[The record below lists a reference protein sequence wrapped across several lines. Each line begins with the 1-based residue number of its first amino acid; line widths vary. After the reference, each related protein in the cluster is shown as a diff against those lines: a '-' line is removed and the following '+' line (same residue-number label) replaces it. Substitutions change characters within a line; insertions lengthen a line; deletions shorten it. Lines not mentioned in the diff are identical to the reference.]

1 MIEEMDK
8 KMKLFEDEKRKERE
22 ESEAEMFRQKEDYE
36 RKLRELEEK
45 MKSESE

>member
-22 ESEAEMFRQKEDYE
+22 ESEAEMFR
-36 RKLRELEEK
+36 
-45 MKSESE
+45 